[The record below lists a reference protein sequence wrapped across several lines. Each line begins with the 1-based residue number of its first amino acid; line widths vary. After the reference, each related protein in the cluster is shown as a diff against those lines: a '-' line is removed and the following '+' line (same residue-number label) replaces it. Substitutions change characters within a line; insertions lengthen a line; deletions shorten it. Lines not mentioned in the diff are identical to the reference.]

1 MGGGHGQVEGQHLQE
16 QVLHSQQLPLCV
28 GVVRYVDKLV
38 HLGRV
43 DLFVLP
49 VKGKGPEAATLGTC
63 GPFLHRG
70 RPSLGNHQL
79 VQSGENNRNLFPE
92 QEHESYR
99 RTWYCLLGGVAETPS
114 DQEF

>member
-49 VKGKGPEAATLGTC
+49 VKGKARGSNAGNLR
-63 GPFLHRG
+63 PFPAPRPPQPGESPTGAERG
-70 RPSLGNHQL
+70 K
-79 VQSGENNRNLFPE
+79 
-92 QEHESYR
+92 
-99 RTWYCLLGGVAETPS
+99 
-114 DQEF
+114 